1 MRLQAFILVLLG
13 LGKSYAAHFSKT
25 CSSFELEGSML
36 FAKCQESPDKE
47 RHTTVDLNKCLGHKD
62 GTLVRG
68 ENAIGNLECGFCMLA
83 GTQIQCMCYRGKGV
97 IAPSSPLN
105 LDDVLSNQ
113 GGTLACDGQA

>member
-1 MRLQAFILVLLG
+1 MRLQAFIFVLLG

-47 RHTTVDLNKCLGHKD
+47 RHTTVDLNKCLGHKE
-62 GTLVRG
+62 GALVRG
-68 ENAIGNLECGFCMLA
+68 
-83 GTQIQCMCYRGKGV
+83 GKGV

-105 LDDVLSNQ
+105 LGSTSMQLFLSI
-113 GGTLACDGQA
+113 LANCSNLLRASWDSILQLCPNAIDNIA

>member
-1 MRLQAFILVLLG
+1 MRLQAFIFVLLG

-47 RHTTVDLNKCLGHKD
+47 RHTTVDLNKCLGHKE

-68 ENAIGNLECGFCMLA
+68 
-83 GTQIQCMCYRGKGV
+83 GKGV

-105 LDDVLSNQ
+105 LANCSNLLRISWDSIFQ
-113 GGTLACDGQA
+113 LCPNAIDNIA